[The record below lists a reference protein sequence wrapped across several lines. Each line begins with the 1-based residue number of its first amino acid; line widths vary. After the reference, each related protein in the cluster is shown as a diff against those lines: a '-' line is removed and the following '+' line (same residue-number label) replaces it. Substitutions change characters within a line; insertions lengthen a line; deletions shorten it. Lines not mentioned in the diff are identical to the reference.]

1 MENGRFQKY
10 QNSMNKLNAQQIVE
24 DFKNNYFDMNFDIKY
39 QDNIPAE
46 LVGFY
51 KKSHIFVFSFFDKS
65 VSFNNLYQN
74 YVYHKYIKPTLQYN
88 ERFFIES
95 EGVKF
100 DYNLH
105 RSLLLK
111 IITKI
116 VIGFKKYYICNKEE
130 EINEDFKC
138 GT

>member
-1 MENGRFQKY
+1 MGPGMVNNPMGIGGIGIPNPQ
-10 QNSMNKLNAQQIVE
+10 QMNPMSAMQ
-24 DFKNNYFDMNFDIKY
+24 DMI
-39 QDNIPAE
+39 
-46 LVGFY
+46 
-51 KKSHIFVFSFFDKS
+51 
-65 VSFNNLYQN
+65 FNNLYQN
-74 YVYHKYIKPTLQYN
+74 YAYQKYIRPTLMYN

-111 IITKI
+111 IINKI

-138 GT
+138 RT